1 MFSLRILSNDLSI
14 LLTLFDSSLIPTLD
28 LSWDIS
34 GLAMLLINVVS
45 FVLKSKFPF
54 GAVVPDVELYVE
66 SDVELDVELDVGT
79 GPVKL
84 TPALFI

>member
-1 MFSLRILSNDLSI
+1 
-14 LLTLFDSSLIPTLD
+14 
-28 LSWDIS
+28 
-34 GLAMLLINVVS
+34 MLLINAAS

-54 GAVVPDVELYVE
+54 GAVVPDVGL
-66 SDVELDVELDVGT
+66 DDELDDELDVGT